1 MRILTTLLTLVM
13 ILSVGQLQAQNSKK
27 EKKEE
32 LKYWKAQVKKYK
44 KNPLALKK
52 IMENYE
58 RFKDENKELQ
68 DQVNSF
74 ETDRSQDLRKIS
86 QLEQELARLNNSL
99 MDAEEK
105 ARQLSMQQE
114 EMADKGLLM
123 GLVYR
128 VQIGA
133 YKERSLS
140 GDMVTT
146 EEMNLEQADGMQK
159 ILIGQFRDLAKAEE
173 LQSYMKTIGVKDAWI
188 VPYRDGVRITM
199 EEAKMTI
206 KVFY

>member
-13 ILSVGQLQAQNSKK
+13 LLSVGQVYAQSKK

-32 LKYWKAQVKKYK
+32 LKHWKNQVKKYK
-44 KNPLALKK
+44 KNPLSLKK
-52 IMENYE
+52 FVENCE
-58 RFKDENKELQ
+58 NFKDDSKELQ

-74 ETDRSQDLRKIS
+74 ETENNQNLRRIS

-105 ARQLSMQQE
+105 TRQMSMQQE
-114 EMADKGLLM
+114 EMADKGLMM

-133 YKERSLS
+133 YSERSL
-140 GDMVTT
+140 DTDLDTT
-146 EEMNLEQADGMQK
+146 EEMDLEDADGMQK
-159 ILIGQFRDLAKAEE
+159 ILIGQFRELPKAEQ
-173 LQSYMKTIGVKDAWI
+173 LQDYMKTIGVSDAWV

-199 EEAKMTI
+199 EEAEAG
-206 KVFY
+206 F